1 MESRKDEHSKK
12 LKRTGSSFHFIQ
24 NKQPSEKN
32 MGLNFPNDLDLE
44 LNEPVNNS
52 DFDEYRQNY

>member
-1 MESRKDEHSKK
+1 MESSKDEHSKK
-12 LKRTGSSFHFIQ
+12 LKRAGNSFHFIQ

-32 MGLNFPNDLDLE
+32 LGLNFPNDLE
-44 LNEPVNNS
+44 LNEPVYNS

>member
-12 LKRTGSSFHFIQ
+12 LKRAGSSFHFIQ
-24 NKQPSEKN
+24 NKKPSEKN

-52 DFDEYRQNY
+52 DFYEYRQNY